1 MRCFSQLGR
10 TMLETMMVMGIIGIL
25 PITGIY
31 MYKNAMN
38 GVRADAIIK
47 DVLLRASQAKGND
60 DLNRSGVGK
69 EKDLSGNVTIKK
81 RVYTPEY
88 GVTTTGS
95 TTKI

>member
-1 MRCFSQLGR
+1 MRYFSQLGR

-25 PITGIY
+25 SITGIY

-47 DVLLRASQAKGND
+47 DVLLRASQVKGNA
-60 DLNRSGVGK
+60 DLNRSGIG
-69 EKDLSGNVTIKK
+69 K

-88 GVTTTGS
+88 KK
-95 TTKI
+95 TKGN